1 MQLFGFEIS
10 RKKDEKALPSVVP
23 PSTLDGSTVV
33 NTGVNAGGH
42 YGMVMDLDASVKN
55 ENDLIRRYREVS
67 QYSDCDMAIE
77 DIVNEAIVADEAKHP
92 IEIILDDLK
101 VSASIKSRITDEF
114 DEVLRL
120 LKFNDR
126 AHEVFRQWYVDGRL
140 YYQILFDENNVK
152 AGIHELRYIDPRKI
166 RKIKSVH
173 KEKTPQGVDIVKTKE
188 EFYLFNDKGIT
199 EQSTQGIKMPLDSV
213 VHCPSG
219 VVDMNSGMMMSHLHK
234 AIKPTNQLKMIEDS
248 LVIYRISR
256 APERRI
262 FYVDVGN
269 LPKLKAEQYVNDIM
283 NKFRNK
289 IVYDATTG
297 ETRDDRRHLSM
308 MEDFWM
314 PRREGGKG
322 TEISTLPGGQNL
334 GAIEDIEYFQNKLYR
349 SLNVPISRLQ
359 QSQGFSIGRSNEIT
373 RDEVKFNK
381 FIVRL
386 RKKFAVLFLE
396 ALKVQLVAKN
406 IIKIEEWE
414 EMRYNIRFDF
424 LEDNHYS
431 ELKDAEILTQR
442 VTLLQQIEPYIG
454 RFYSDEWVKRNL
466 LRMTDDDI
474 KLMDKQI
481 KASLETN
488 ISFAQNKGEQNLAQQ
503 QPTMEFQQQQQMASA
518 EQQAQLQPQQQP
530 NQPAA
535 AAAQEAQTQEAGDA
549 EEAKAESK
557 GKPKSKPAAKK
568 SSWPN

>member
-1 MQLFGFEIS
+1 MQLFGFEIK
-10 RKKDEKALPSVVP
+10 RAKDEQVLPIPSVVP
-23 PSTLDGSTVV
+23 PSNQDGSTVV
-33 NTGVNAGGH
+33 NTGVNAGGY
-42 YGMVMDLDASVKN
+42 YGMVVDLDASLKN
-55 ENDLIRRYREVS
+55 ENDLIRRYREIS
-67 QYSDCDMAIE
+67 QYCDCDAAIE
-77 DIVNEAIVADEAKHP
+77 DIVNEALISDESKRSVEIVLDE
-92 IEIILDDLK
+92 LK
-101 VSASIKSRITDEF
+101 VSSGIKTKIETEF
-114 DEVLRL
+114 YQILKL
-120 LKFNDR
+120 LKFNDKG
-126 AHEVFRQWYVDGRL
+126 HDIFRQWYVDGRL
-140 YYQILFDENNVK
+140 YYQVLLDENNVK
-152 AGIHELRYIDPRKI
+152 DGIQELRFIDPRKI
-166 RKIKSVH
+166 RKIKNIK
-173 KEKTPQGVDIVKTKE
+173 KEKTPQGVEIIKTID
-188 EFYLFNDKGIT
+188 EFYLYNDKGMS
-199 EQSTQGIKMPLDSV
+199 EQSTQGVKLPLDSV

-219 VVDMNSGMMMSHLHK
+219 VMDANSGMGLGHLHK

-334 GAIEDIEYFQNKLYR
+334 GAIEDIEYFQNKLYH
-349 SLNVPISRLQ
+349 SLNVPVSRMQ

-396 ALKVQLVAKN
+396 ALKVQLIAKN
-406 IIKIEEWE
+406 IMTYKDWNEISQQ
-414 EMRYNIRFDF
+414 IRFDF

-431 ELKDAEILTQR
+431 ELKDAELLTQR
-442 VTLLQQIEPYIG
+442 VTLLQQIDPYIG
-454 RFYSDEWVKRNL
+454 RFFSDAWIKRNL
-466 LRMTDDDI
+466 LRMTDDQI
-474 KLMDKQI
+474 AAMDKEI
-481 KASLETN
+481 KDSLATN
-488 ISFAQNKGEQNLAQQ
+488 VAFAQNKGDQQLAQQ
-503 QPTMEFQQQQQMASA
+503 QPTMDYQAQQQQAQMAA
-518 EQQAQLQPQQQP
+518 QQGQQPQQ
-530 NQPAA
+530 
-535 AAAQEAQTQEAGDA
+535 AAQPDAEQDAEQEAKVVNLAD
-549 EEAKAESK
+549 K
-557 GKPKSKPAAKK
+557 KPAGKK
-568 SSWPN
+568 KTTGEQKDSFDWN

>member
-1 MQLFGFEIS
+1 MQLFGFEIK
-10 RKKDEKALPSVVP
+10 RKKDELPIQSVVP
-23 PSTLDGSTVV
+23 PTNTDGSTIV
-33 NTGVNAGGH
+33 NTGVNAGGY
-42 YGMVMDLDASVKN
+42 YGMVVDLDASLKN
-55 ENDLIRRYREVS
+55 ENDLIRRYREIS
-67 QYSDCDMAIE
+67 QYCDCDAAIE
-77 DIVNEAIVADEAKHP
+77 DIVNEAIISDEAKSP
-92 IEIILDDLK
+92 IKIILDDLK
-101 VSASIKSRITDEF
+101 VSNGIKNKITDEF
-114 DEVLRL
+114 GEVLRL

-126 AHEVFRQWYVDGRL
+126 GHEIFRQWYIDGRL
-140 YYQILFDENNVK
+140 YYQVLFDENNVK
-152 AGIHELRYIDPRKI
+152 AGIAELRYIDPRKI
-166 RKIKSVH
+166 RKIKNVK
-173 KEKTPQGVDIVKTKE
+173 KEKTPQGVEIVKTME
-188 EFYLFNDKGIT
+188 QFYLYNDKGMS
-199 EQSTQGIKMPLDSV
+199 EQSTQGVKLPVDSV

-219 VVDMNSGMMMSHLHK
+219 VMDANTGLMLSHLHK

-334 GAIEDIEYFQNKLYR
+334 GAIEDIEYFQNKLYH
-349 SLNVPISRLQ
+349 SLNVPVSRMQ

-406 IIKIEEWE
+406 IIKYDEWE
-414 EMRYNIRFDF
+414 DLRYNIRFDF

-431 ELKDAEILTQR
+431 ELKDAELLTQR
-442 VTLLQQIEPYIG
+442 ITLLQQVDPYIG
-454 RFYSDEWVKRNL
+454 RFFSDEWIKSKL
-466 LRMTDDDI
+466 LRMTDDEI
-474 KLMDKQI
+474 AAMDKQI
-481 KASLETN
+481 ENSLESN
-488 ISFAQNKGEQNLAQQ
+488 VAFAQNKGEQQLAQQ
-503 QPTMEFQQQQQMASA
+503 QPTMEFQNELQMQAQQQQMA
-518 EQQAQLQPQQQP
+518 QQAQQQPAPQQ
-530 NQPAA
+530 
-535 AAAQEAQTQEAGDA
+535 AAAQEAKAETAGDKKKPGKQ
-549 EEAKAESK
+549 KATGEQKDSFD
-557 GKPKSKPAAKK
+557 
-568 SSWPN
+568 WTN